1 MKMKRVTVVFVALCA
16 FSGVAVG
23 GATSMPTAVP
33 NIQAAADSSAAAN
46 TSAGQVSDCDLV
58 DIDGHNNTVSANIT
72 NNATVG
78 DGGVTIQYRC
88 GTNASALDHDLI
100 DVDGNNNTV
109 TVFVRAE
116 NATLD
121 FGARGSAADSSGLHV
136 GLNCGVGT
144 PDDCDAVDIDGDN
157 NLVTLIVQNDTDR
170 AVHKF
175 GANSSNVS
183 WTAGEQDSESDANG
197 GSDSTTDKQTDS
209 EDDGS
214 GSADATNR
222 SGSEKDRS
230 NSILGLIIDS
240 IPFVGAVTLLVFG
253 SVLLVKR
260 TDG

>member
-1 MKMKRVTVVFVALCA
+1 MKIKRITIVLVALCA
-16 FSGVAVG
+16 FSGAAVG
-23 GATSMPTAVP
+23 GAASVP
-33 NIQAAADSSAAAN
+33 VSAPDTQAAAGGSAAAN

-72 NNATVG
+72 NNATAG

-121 FGARGSAADSSGLHV
+121 FGARGSAADSNGLHV

-144 PDDCDAVDIDGDN
+144 PDDCDGVDIDGDN
-157 NLVTLIVQNDTDR
+157 NSVTLIVQNDTDR
-170 AVHKF
+170 TVHEF

-197 GSDSTTDKQTDS
+197 GNDSTTDKQADS
-209 EDDGS
+209 ENDGS

-222 SGSEKDRS
+222 SGNEEDRS
-230 NSILGLIIDS
+230 NGILGLIVDS

-260 TDG
+260 NNG